1 LSVCEFDVA
10 RGGIV
15 RVKPNIFLDYFL
27 DRVRAV
33 RGKDKIGGHFFAV
46 TDPGS
51 PLESRAKKL
60 SFAWI
65 FYGIPPIGGRSAEDC
80 SKRLR
85 MKGQNRP
92 FP

>member
-1 LSVCEFDVA
+1 MREFDVA
-10 RGGIV
+10 RGGVV

-33 RGKDKIGGHFFAV
+33 RGKDKTGEHFIAV

-60 SFAWI
+60 SFAQI
-65 FYGIPPIGGRSAEDC
+65 FYGIPPDRRALFRVVEVRLGTGCGG
-80 SKRLR
+80 
-85 MKGQNRP
+85 GT
-92 FP
+92 